1 MPHRLEDYQD
11 QYEQLFRDC
20 QIVDAGKQQEV
31 DNAIAA
37 MQAPQARY
45 AALADQVGVPW
56 YFVAVVHQR
65 EGSGNFSQSVRDG
78 HRLPAG
84 LSWEDDALAVM
95 QEQCG
100 GWHNWSLPGL
110 LYRLEA
116 YNGFGYRQYQI
127 NSPYLWSFATCYT
140 KGKFVADGRFD
151 PDQVDEQPGTAVI
164 LHRMVEQGLIT
175 IPGATV
181 SPAAP
186 TPQARPPPRPLPP
199 QAAPTWCSPATPCPR
214 SPPPI
219 DLSWQEMWEAN
230 KAKIPN
236 PDLIHPGQELLIP
249 GAAPSG
255 APEETPPEPSPQ
267 TTVYTVKAGD
277 TLPQIAQDHG
287 LSLAR
292 LLELNPNLIQA
303 GMAAAGAGAGHCG
316 TGARAG
322 RRRSAAPGC

>member
-1 MPHRLEDYQD
+1 M
-11 QYEQLFRDC
+11 
-20 QIVDAGKQQEV
+20 

-140 KGKFVADGRFD
+140 RGKFVADGRFD
-151 PDQVDEQPGTAVI
+151 SDQVDAQPGTAVI
-164 LHRMVEQGLIT
+164 LHRMVARGLIT
-175 IPGATV
+175 IPGAAV

-186 TPQARPPPRPLPP
+186 APKTP
-199 QAAPTWCSPATPCPR
+199 AAPAAA
-214 SPPPI
+214 PPSGSTYVVQPGDTLSKI
-219 DLSWQEMWEAN
+219 AAAYDLSWQEIWEAN
-230 KAKIPN
+230 KDCSRSGYHSPRAGTPHSGCR
-236 PDLIHPGQELLIP
+236 PEWCTRED
-249 GAAPSG
+249 APRTF
-255 APEETPPEPSPQ
+255 TP
-267 TTVYTVKAGD
+267 
-277 TLPQIAQDHG
+277 DHG
-287 LSLAR
+287 LYRQARRHLAADCPRPRSLPGPPAR
-292 LLELNPNLIQA
+292 AQSQPDS
-303 GMAAAGAGAGHCG
+303 GRHAAAGAGAGHCG
-316 TGARAG
+316 TGAKRRPGTQCRAG
-322 RRRSAAPGC
+322 C